1 MNPSKA
7 RKLINAALVLL
18 SFAALALL
26 YVSSRPPGLNGQA
39 YSRLMNSGRISDV
52 HGLIISAES
61 HARLLPFEQSALWA
75 ALILLMVLAVFNLLQ
90 SRLEIRKN
98 S

>member
-7 RKLINAALVLL
+7 RKLINVALVLL
-18 SFAALALL
+18 SFAALVLF
-26 YVSSRPPGLNGQA
+26 YVASRPPGLSGEA

-52 HGLIISAES
+52 HGLIASAES
-61 HARLLPFEQSALWA
+61 HARLLPYEQSGLWVV
-75 ALILLMVLAVFNLLQ
+75 LMLLLVVAVFNLQ
-90 SRLEIRKN
+90 QWRLETRKN